1 VPARRAPASVSE
13 NRASRSSAT
22 RSGSR
27 RWRRRATST
36 RFSRP
41 VRTSSTAAN
50 WPVREID
57 SRTRPGWSTTSCP
70 CTLAVPAS
78 GATSV
83 DRIRTSVVLPAPLE
97 PRSATMLP
105 GATSRSTP
113 RSTRRSPNDFS
124 MPRTRSAG
132 SRDRSTDISVLR
144 FLGASRV
151 VRSGPADDDVAVAG
165 AGVDLRGGLV
175 LDGPLGRGQVV
186 ADAAVLGARVQ
197 VGGGPLGG
205 ADLDRP
211 VRRGEGDAA
220 RLQALDPGARVR
232 GLGRER
238 AGDARDRDV
247 PVRAVHGERAGDDA
261 DRRRAVRGLDRALA
275 ADLLDADGAGA
286 RAGVQRAAHAARRDG
301 ARGGLDVE
309 PLDVLHTG
317 VARGERHVD
326 GAERALGVERP
337 GLAAH
342 DGAGGQLDGDVGGA
356 GREREDVLLPRA
368 GEGDR

>member
-1 VPARRAPASVSE
+1 
-13 NRASRSSAT
+13 
-22 RSGSR
+22 
-27 RWRRRATST
+27 
-36 RFSRP
+36 
-41 VRTSSTAAN
+41 
-50 WPVREID
+50 
-57 SRTRPGWSTTSCP
+57 
-70 CTLAVPAS
+70 
-78 GATSV
+78 
-83 DRIRTSVVLPAPLE
+83 
-97 PRSATMLP
+97 M
-105 GATSRSTP
+105 
-113 RSTRRSPNDFS
+113 
-124 MPRTRSAG
+124 
-132 SRDRSTDISVLR
+132 
-144 FLGASRV
+144 

-197 VGGGPLGG
+197 VGGGPLGD

-220 RLQALDPGARVR
+220 RLQALDPDARVR

-261 DRRRAVRGLDRALA
+261 DRRRAVRRLDRALA

-326 GAERALGVERP
+326 GAESALGVERS

-342 DGAGGQLDGDVGGA
+342 VGAGGQLDGDVGGA

-368 GEGDR
+368 GEGDRHGGAVAVDAHGLGGADAARPPGVRRQDRDDDVVTVAGDHVQVGEGHVDGDGDGVRGGESGHDEAPGVVSWWCQVGSEGAGAATGVSAPSR